1 MAARLVKRCAC
12 LLREAAHLA
21 PAGPPAGRL
30 SLARLARPTLTS
42 SATSPSSHFPA
53 SSSQHLEKEQA
64 VAPHPECRALDELIR
79 KATEPEE
86 LLELLGGGHGLQRDQ
101 AALAVIRL
109 SRLLS
114 EKPEDRA
121 LLVQDARFQ
130 QLLQLVNSQV
140 GGGLFG
146 WRRQGR

>member
-30 SLARLARPTLTS
+30 SLARVARKTLTS

-53 SSSQHLEKEQA
+53 SSSQPLEKEQA
-64 VAPHPECRALDELIR
+64 IPPYPERQEVDELIR
-79 KATEPEE
+79 KATGPEE
-86 LLELLGGGHGLQRDQ
+86 LLELLGGGHGLQQDQ
-101 AALAVIRL
+101 AALVVIRL

-114 EKPEDRA
+114 EKPEDKA
-121 LLVQDARFQ
+121 WIVQDARFQ

-140 GGGLFG
+140 GGRLFRWKQQGL
-146 WRRQGR
+146 